1 MDTLKT
7 FAKYIILL
15 VAFYFFSNFLIF
27 VGLNSTY
34 DNISLKG
41 ELPSQVQIDRAE
53 ATLVNGRIYGT
64 IQNSDENDLNGKYIK
79 INLYSE
85 RDVLLGVKYLDI
97 VNLGENAQEEF
108 KAYFKVQDIAS
119 YSIEITDEVEEV
131 SSDLSVFISEDMK
144 PYAIIAALIVLMF
157 I

>member
-15 VAFYFFSNFLIF
+15 VAFYIFSNFLIF
-27 VGLNSTY
+27 VGLNSNY
-34 DNISLKG
+34 NNIDLKG
-41 ELPSQVQIDRAE
+41 TLPLQVQITKAE
-53 ATLVNGRIYGT
+53 ATLVNGRISGT
-64 IQNSDENDLNGKYIK
+64 IQNSPENNLNGKYIR

-108 KAYFKVQDIAS
+108 NTYFKAQGVEY
-119 YSIEITDEVEEV
+119 YSVEITSEVEEV
-131 SSDLSVFISEDMK
+131 SEDLSVFISEDMK
-144 PYAIIAALIVLMF
+144 TYAIIGTLILLILM
-157 I
+157 